1 MRKGG
6 ESGPPAS
13 PLRLWFPGGP
23 DYCIS
28 CLIIPTA
35 LLGLVRSH
43 VQIWRLG
50 ISVPGTAV

>member
-1 MRKGG
+1 MRRGG

-13 PLRLWFPGGP
+13 PLRLLFPGGP

-35 LLGLVRSH
+35 LLGLVRPQ

-50 ISVPGTAV
+50 IRVPGTVV